1 MQGQSQESVNRIP
14 VPSINNT
21 RYEMTGNNLTV
32 NSMMQPNSRNRYN
45 SMISMSNN
53 FINNYVELEQNLNEM
68 LAPPKRIPNTNQD
81 LVDVS
86 ENHIADGSEFLGRH

>member
-68 LAPPKRIPNTNQD
+68 LAPPKRIPYNNQD

-86 ENHIADGSEFLGRH
+86 EYHIADGSEFLGRH